1 MEIEQQYLTEKHY
14 LVCTKGLMPKQLCV
28 DTQHYTFFSS
38 HKAATCAD
46 VQKTN
51 VFMCV
56 GSVAFAAGAAV
67 GIACCCVPGPGWV
80 LALVIAAILAIAAAY
95 GYFKCKWAAASRKW
109 LEPTASPTL
118 TIYTNVGK
126 QPALMLSSVMQCPEG
141 GTITAKETLWE
152 AWGNQALT
160 NLGHLVDFAFGFLVG
175 RGAGAMA
182 MEGFAAYGAATTS
195 GVATSTAISTGL
207 RTAGRSFV
215 QTAKTELKQFIP
227 WKGWKS
233 KAWIC
238 NALRGLGLLGAYWE
252 QISIWTDDEKKLIDK
267 VEASSIALVLSIF
280 AAKGMTL
287 VCFPAGT
294 KVHTQWGLA
303 NIERLEEGV
312 PVLTYNVDTGEKE
325 YKPVVKTSRR
335 MTQRMCVIELTGG
348 QMLEVTPEHRFFCG
362 GEWVPVEELEIGS
375 ELKTEKNDYL
385 TIENKTIIFKFVEVF
400 NLEVQDNE
408 NYFVTEEGILVH
420 NGYEKPNHGAG
431 KSLKKYG
438 HARNEH
444 GSQRKAQE
452 LIDRAKK
459 QPKPGASPQPQG
471 HFSDNVLIEEAFG
484 KIPQPPKPGVYNV
497 EVSKSSKVYFPDGS
511 VQETTNVTV
520 VIKGT
525 DATPIPK
532 TAYPSVVEK

>member
-28 DTQHYTFFSS
+28 DTQHYTRFSGY
-38 HKAATCAD
+38 KAATSAD

-80 LALVIAAILAIAAAY
+80 LALVIAAILAIAAAV
-95 GYFKCKWAAASRKW
+95 GYFKCKWAADSRKW
-109 LEPTASPTL
+109 LEPTVSPTL

-126 QPALMLSSVMQCPEG
+126 QPALMLSSVMECPKG
-141 GTITAKETLWE
+141 GIITAKETLWE
-152 AWGNQALT
+152 AWGSQALT

-182 MEGFAAYGAATTS
+182 MEGFAAYGAATSS

-207 RTAGRSFV
+207 RTAGQSFV
-215 QTAKTELKQFIP
+215 QTAKKELIAQFNP
-227 WKGWKS
+227 FGGWKGRS
-233 KAWIC
+233 WIC
-238 NALRGLGLLGAYWE
+238 NALRGLGLAGAYWE
-252 QISIWTDDEKKLIDK
+252 QYSIWTDDEKKLIDK
-267 VEASSIALVLSIF
+267 VEASTIGLVLSIF

-325 YKPVVKTSRR
+325 YKPVVKTNRR
-335 MTQRMCVIELTGG
+335 MTQRMCIIELTGG

-375 ELKTEKNDYL
+375 TLKTQKNDYL
-385 TIENKTIIFKFVEVF
+385 TIENKTIIFKFVEVY

-420 NGYEKPNHGAG
+420 NGYTERMG
-431 KSLKKYG
+431 KSKGNTPRNNQDQNKQVRDLVNKHDLTKEEQRTLHEYITGEGYG
-438 HARNEH
+438 YHE
-444 GSQRKAQE
+444 
-452 LIDRAKK
+452 
-459 QPKPGASPQPQG
+459 
-471 HFSDNVLIEEAFG
+471 IEE
-484 KIPQPPKPGVYNV
+484 I
-497 EVSKSSKVYFPDGS
+497 
-511 VQETTNVTV
+511 
-520 VIKGT
+520 IKE
-525 DATPIPK
+525 IFNK
-532 TAYPSVVEK
+532 